1 MRKWTKNA
9 MVALLAGSLSL
20 GSLPSLAQT
29 TNSPGIDAREANQQ
43 RRIMQGVESGQ
54 VTPKEF
60 NHLEKQ
66 QARTQAMEARMK
78 ADGNLTPRE
87 RARLNKRLDKTSR
100 KVYRAKH
107 NDKTV
112 N

>member
-1 MRKWTKNA
+1 MNF
-9 MVALLAGSLSL
+9 
-20 GSLPSLAQT
+20 LAQIPL
-29 TNSPGIDAREANQQ
+29 PGNGPEALEIRERA
-43 RRIMQGVESGQ
+43 
-54 VTPKEF
+54 
-60 NHLEKQ
+60 
-66 QARTQAMEARMK
+66 
-78 ADGNLTPRE
+78 RE